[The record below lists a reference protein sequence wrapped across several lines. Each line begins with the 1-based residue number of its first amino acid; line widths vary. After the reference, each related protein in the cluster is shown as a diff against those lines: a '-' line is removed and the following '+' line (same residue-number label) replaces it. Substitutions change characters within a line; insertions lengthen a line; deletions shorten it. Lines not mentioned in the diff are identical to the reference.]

1 MKITRYNLSV
11 DDVPVDFFADPDG
24 SWSFDELVEASGFEP
39 DRPGVCVGALTE
51 SFLGHPEGSAVVTE
65 MGRLRPYVAI
75 VNLSKLAQPAPSIL
89 GDSSRGRVHSV
100 HVVGGRSA
108 A

>member
-11 DDVPVDFFADPDG
+11 DSVP
-24 SWSFDELVEASGFEP
+24 LMEA
-39 DRPGVCVGALTE
+39 
-51 SFLGHPEGSAVVTE
+51 FLDHPEGSAVVTE

-75 VNLSKLAQPAPSIL
+75 VNLDKPGAQAPSVA
-89 GDSSRGRVHSV
+89 GNSSRGRVYSV
-100 HVVGGRSA
+100 HAVGGRSA